1 MKTWVELK
9 LSSSNVHLVHLVS
22 KSAEDAQASRLH
34 PTDEIS

>member
-22 KSAEDAQASRLH
+22 KSAEDAEASRMH
-34 PTDEIS
+34 PNHDIS